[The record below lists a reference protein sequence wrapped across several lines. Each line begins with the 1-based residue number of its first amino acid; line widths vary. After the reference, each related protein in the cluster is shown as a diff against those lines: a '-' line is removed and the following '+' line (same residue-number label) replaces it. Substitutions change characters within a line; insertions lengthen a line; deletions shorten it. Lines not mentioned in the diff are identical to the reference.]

1 MRILLAAIP
10 DPVTITLLAANSSNT
25 RHYLPASAS
34 AECCTMGLLK
44 VTGTVVGCNLLVG
57 VQLGQLGRFG
67 RLTYKIRKLM
77 QVMMVD

>member
-1 MRILLAAIP
+1 
-10 DPVTITLLAANSSNT
+10 
-25 RHYLPASAS
+25 
-34 AECCTMGLLK
+34 MGLLK
-44 VTGTVVGCNLLVG
+44 VTGAVVGCNLLVG